1 MDKNELVAEWFR
13 YANMDLNLAKHAFKT
28 MHPIP
33 LEIICYH
40 CQQAAEK
47 YLKGVIIF
55 FEDEPEKTHDLLRL
69 MEVLEKYTKMPIDF
83 FELLN
88 NLTQFAAK
96 ARYPQLI
103 LELDE
108 DITKRA
114 IAQAE
119 QVKIWAETIIAD
131 KDEQADVNNDQ

>member
-1 MDKNELVAEWFR
+1 MDKELVAEWFR

-47 YLKGVIIF
+47 YLKGVIIY
-55 FEDEPEKTHDLLRL
+55 FEEEPEKTHDLSR
-69 MEVLEKYTKMPIDF
+69 
-83 FELLN
+83 LLN
-88 NLTQFAAK
+88 VLRKFVDIPNDFRETALQLTQFAAK